1 MQLFKWV
8 LPLSVVMVM
17 SCANAGPPQ
26 AIGQWGGD
34 HVRLTL
40 DAAGGR
46 IEYECG
52 AGSIDAALQLDA
64 ENRFNAKGKHE
75 DFSSGK
81 VTGSG
86 PTDADAVPA
95 VRGANYSGKIDGDQ
109 MSLTVRIDGDKVPRS
124 FKLVRGKSVKLI
136 RCL

>member
-1 MQLFKWV
+1 MQLFKWAMPFGA
-8 LPLSVVMVM
+8 LMVM
-17 SCANAGPPQ
+17 SCANAGLPQ
-26 AIGQWGGD
+26 AVGQWGGD

-40 DAAGGR
+40 EASGGR
-46 IEYECG
+46 IEYDCG
-52 AGSIDAALQLDA
+52 AGTIDTAVQLDA
-64 ENRFNAKGKHE
+64 ENRFSAKGKHE
-75 DFSSGK
+75 DYSSGK
-81 VTGSG
+81 AAGSG

-124 FKLVRGKSVKLI
+124 FKLTRGKSVKLI